1 MWRRFLITLG
11 FIGAVV
17 TPPALGGPGT
27 NQLQAVSGP
36 VISSP
41 PNREALLAVV
51 DTVTVLDFATDRP
64 VRQARLLVDGH
75 IVGTTGAATTDF
87 GLKVAVVPEATNIV
101 IYLQVPSMGWVLH
114 GDYPRPVCADL
125 IEEKR
130 YGPGKNL
137 VLSNWTEVFGIQ
149 QKLGRNITYTMSVEV
164 K

>member
-1 MWRRFLITLG
+1 
-11 FIGAVV
+11 
-17 TPPALGGPGT
+17 
-27 NQLQAVSGP
+27 
-36 VISSP
+36 
-41 PNREALLAVV
+41 
-51 DTVTVLDFATDRP
+51 
-64 VRQARLLVDGH
+64 
-75 IVGTTGAATTDF
+75 
-87 GLKVAVVPEATNIV
+87 
-101 IYLQVPSMGWVLH
+101 MGWVLH